1 MTDLEFD
8 IMDEL
13 YFITDFQELKKNFS
27 REESE
32 LVNILYA
39 LIQKGWVKCLEK
51 ETDRELETCANFH
64 TEYQKYNYLAS
75 KAGLLAHNSK

>member
-13 YFITDFQELKKNFS
+13 YFTIDFQELKKNLS
-27 REESE
+27 MDEAK
-32 LVNILYA
+32 LKNALYA
-39 LIQKGWVKCLEK
+39 LIQKGWVKCLEQ
-51 ETDRELETCANFH
+51 ETDREMEVHTNFQS
-64 TEYQKYNYLAS
+64 EYQKYNYLAT

>member
-13 YFITDFQELKKNFS
+13 YFIISFEELMKNLS
-27 REESE
+27 MEESE
-32 LVNILYA
+32 LLNALHA

-51 ETDRELETCANFH
+51 ESDEEPETMDNFKA
-64 TEYQKYNYLAS
+64 EFKKYNYLAT

>member
-1 MTDLEFD
+1 MTDPEFD

-13 YFITDFQELKKNFS
+13 YFISPFEELKKNLS
-27 REESE
+27 IEESE
-32 LVNILYA
+32 LVNALHA

-51 ETDRELETCANFH
+51 ETDDELEVADNFKA
-64 TEYQKYNYLAS
+64 EFKKYNYLAT